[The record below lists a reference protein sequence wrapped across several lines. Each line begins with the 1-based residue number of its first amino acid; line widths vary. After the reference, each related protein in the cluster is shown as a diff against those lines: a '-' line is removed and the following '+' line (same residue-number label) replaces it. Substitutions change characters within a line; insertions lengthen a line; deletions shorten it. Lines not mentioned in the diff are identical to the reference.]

1 MFDKATLNII
11 QRQTYFIVGYFSFLK
26 CLISTDNTYLTSGTC
41 FPHLLQYLP
50 EEQMTDGY
58 DLYLLV
64 MMDCMLQ
71 ALLMISK
78 CVNYSLTCLLLS
90 FKDFLSSFY
99 LMKTFSR
106 LKKKKAF
113 LPLGFDCLS
122 RQDLGRCCV
131 LKNIAWVMSL

>member
-1 MFDKATLNII
+1 
-11 QRQTYFIVGYFSFLK
+11 
-26 CLISTDNTYLTSGTC
+26 
-41 FPHLLQYLP
+41 
-50 EEQMTDGY
+50 MTDGY

-106 LKKKKAF
+106 LKKKKKPF
-113 LPLGFDCLS
+113 FHWGLTVSLDRTLGDVVS
-122 RQDLGRCCV
+122 
-131 LKNIAWVMSL
+131 